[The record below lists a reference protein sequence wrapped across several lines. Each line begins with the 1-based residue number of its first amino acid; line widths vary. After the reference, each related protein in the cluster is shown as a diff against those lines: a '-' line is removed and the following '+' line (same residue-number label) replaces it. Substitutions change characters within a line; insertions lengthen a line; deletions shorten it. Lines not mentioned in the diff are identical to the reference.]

1 MKQIIETVLLI
12 IIIFLVGVSLL
23 YVFFSKPS
31 NHSFH
36 VFYIQSSSMEPAIPK
51 NSLVF
56 TKAEKDYSSGDKI
69 SYKHQREKRVVT
81 HMVVKKIQK
90 NGNLY
95 YITKGVANQEVDKE
109 LVMEDQVLG
118 SVFVVI
124 PYVGIVANYA
134 STKEGFL
141 LLLVIPGFFIIIS
154 EMIAI
159 QKEISEKKK

>member
-1 MKQIIETVLLI
+1 
-12 IIIFLVGVSLL
+12 
-23 YVFFSKPS
+23 
-31 NHSFH
+31 
-36 VFYIQSSSMEPAIPK
+36 
-51 NSLVF
+51 
-56 TKAEKDYSSGDKI
+56 
-69 SYKHQREKRVVT
+69 
-81 HMVVKKIQK
+81 MVVKKIQK